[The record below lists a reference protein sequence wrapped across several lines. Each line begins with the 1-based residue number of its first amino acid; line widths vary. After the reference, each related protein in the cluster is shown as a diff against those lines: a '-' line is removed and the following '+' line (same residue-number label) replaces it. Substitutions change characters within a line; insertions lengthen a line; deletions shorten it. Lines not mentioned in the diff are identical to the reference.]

1 MKWMIP
7 YLLLS
12 TLPIVTFSAYQQQD
26 DIPKAYTLLK
36 EVYGDLDKD
45 SVDEK
50 VVVYNMN
57 NDTTNEEGAEYH
69 TDRNMIIYK
78 ETKTSWRIWKRSTQA
93 IMNSGDGGM
102 MGDPF
107 SSLEI
112 KNGILEIVHF
122 GGSRTKWNFTDKY
135 RFQHSEFALIGIP
148 SFSGDP
154 CDFWEKIEYNISTG
168 KIIYSYEE
176 EDCDEEKVKI
186 VNSKKETFYHKL
198 KKKPL
203 LQNRTE
209 GNIKIFSPKY
219 KIELLVL

>member
-1 MKWMIP
+1 MKWIIT
-7 YLLLS
+7 YLLLN
-12 TLPIVTFSAYQQQD
+12 TLPIVTFCSYQQQD

-57 NDTTNEEGAEYH
+57 NDTTNEEGAEYR
-69 TDRNMIIYK
+69 TNRDMIIYK
-78 ETKTSWRIWKRSTQA
+78 KTKTSWHIWKRSTQA
-93 IMNSGDGGM
+93 IMNNGDGGM

-135 RFQHSEFALIGIP
+135 RFQHSEFALIGIT
-148 SFSGDP
+148 SFSGGP
-154 CDFWEKIEYNISTG
+154 CEYWEKIDYNISTG

-176 EDCDEEKVKI
+176 EDCDKETAKI

-209 GNIKIFSPKY
+209 GNTKIFSPKY
-219 KIELLVL
+219 KVELLVL